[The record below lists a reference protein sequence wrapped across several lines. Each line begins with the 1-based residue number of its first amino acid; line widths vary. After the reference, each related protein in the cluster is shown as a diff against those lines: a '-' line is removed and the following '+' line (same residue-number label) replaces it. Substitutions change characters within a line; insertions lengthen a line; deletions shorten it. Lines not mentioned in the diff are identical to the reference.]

1 MYIPRAVVA
10 AAATLSSG
18 ILIPLYIDP
27 VGSPDCSGWAPV
39 IDTIAAHPSLP
50 FWVVINP
57 ASGPGRHGSQ
67 APAEYQRC
75 IPELRAP
82 NVVVLGYVPTFDA
95 AANKQSGV
103 TQDVDTYAGWGDA
116 YRPDGIFFDQV
127 SGASGDLA
135 VYEGFASHAT
145 PLFNGGDSFI
155 ALNPGD
161 APEDTAYY
169 DIADLVLSAENFF
182 DKFSPSDLDLGPST
196 PVSQQAVVLTDG
208 PSSPPTSL
216 ISQLIATDGLRA
228 FYVTTDSQAGGANPY
243 DDLPTDLESFVAAVQ
258 AAQGA

>member
-1 MYIPRAVVA
+1 MYIHRAVVA

-39 IDTIAAHPSLP
+39 IDTYGTVSISRDFRKAHSHKPSVRIAAHPSLP

-57 ASGPGRHGSQ
+57 ARGPGRHGSQ

-75 IPELRAP
+75 IPELRTT

-145 PLFNGGDSFI
+145 PLFNGGDSF
-155 ALNPGD
+155 
-161 APEDTAYY
+161 
-169 DIADLVLSAENFF
+169 V
-182 DKFSPSDLDLGPST
+182 
-196 PVSQQAVVLTDG
+196 
-208 PSSPPTSL
+208 
-216 ISQLIATDGLRA
+216 
-228 FYVTTDSQAGGANPY
+228 GGELWA
-243 DDLPTDLESFVAAVQ
+243 
-258 AAQGA
+258 